1 MKKQLR
7 FITLLALAVIL
18 MMTVCSASEIVPGKN
33 LLTGTTEP
41 LTFDGLT
48 ELPSGIE
55 NAELSESPFSHEE
68 GKVLLA
74 TEKNRYASVN
84 FAFDPAL
91 PSDRHYQVS
100 FKIYQKADE
109 GYGKDKSLWIMK
121 NGRAGWQIAYS
132 IGGFVPNNASG
143 WTQHSVKVETF
154 DDLVVKD
161 TGAIDTADVSKILI
175 EWGNDSVEAAT
186 VNQKIYI
193 DDVSIVPFYKITC
206 LDENGDVYREYYENV
221 TDSTFKPSLTA
232 DDSENFI
239 IGWSLEK
246 DGKAVEEIPVNYKD
260 ITLYAVY
267 DNSLKISLSS
277 DINLLDKAGKSV
289 KVSASVSGKNAQAS
303 SATFAYSVAEG
314 KDFVTLTDNND
325 GTATVVSKAE
335 GISKIVYTASTGE
348 KGEIYIL
355 SDYSGVPRTVRII
368 KEAAD
373 INVDSGTSEMQAV
386 IFASVAGE
394 RKLSW
399 KTSDANIAIIKGM
412 ENGKATLV
420 SVGNGKVTVTAFD
433 ATNEEI
439 SAGFEVTVSNQRQK
453 FAVYDL
459 RIQFWGAST
468 TQHGAS
474 PSLQWFGNWGM
485 AASSEDKDY
494 VHRLVARL
502 EEEFYPSKVNYHI
515 VATSGFDA
523 AISTDTS
530 TSTDYSKQQD
540 YINIKN
546 AVTALQP
553 NIIVTS
559 MTGNLKNTTIEDCVF
574 NAYTQAYDM
583 MYGIVPE
590 AIILK
595 QYCSLS
601 HKPYVERVALKL
613 ADRYAEMNKTFIH
626 QHSQLVGHPEY
637 FASEYLLLDPP
648 QTGVAAHWNDK
659 GMDEI
664 ARIMFNDLAPLIR
677 SKIEPT
683 YIYIPE
689 DITISGA
696 KKITAKAGT
705 VKLSANANPADAS
718 TDVFWSVDNE
728 KLAVIN
734 EYGMLTAINN
744 GTVTVT
750 AKSKYNDKAIAEY
763 EVEIT
768 GQPVACTVT
777 YNENTTDEVSGMPE
791 DDNYAK
797 GEYTLSEKR
806 PLRDCYTFVGWGL
819 TPEATEA
826 VTTVN
831 VTENTTVYAIW
842 EKTEGFEFDGT
853 FDEFFG
859 YVYGFD
865 VKGGFHAEI
874 IDGKLTAVC
883 TMGEKV
889 TFKSPK
895 VDIKNSGVV
904 VFALESGYFESGT
917 TVELTVNTE
926 NDSKKYVFPLA
937 SDKKT
942 VYVAD
947 TSALSG
953 NITGFEIFINA
964 APEGGSMFPIDI
976 DYVRFDTD
984 TSLDAAEN
992 EFSVSDGNTTIS
1004 SITHKNSSSVAAGN
1018 SENSY
1023 VEVMFDNG
1031 FGVEIEN
1038 HAENA
1043 SLYLGTDK
1051 MGANIFVTAKNYATG
1066 TKYADA
1072 KTKVYT
1078 ESDGFFMENEA
1089 LSEVLTSYDRASI
1102 RTAEPQGMRVMA
1114 SVVKNLY
1121 EREEVSEYGFVV
1133 TKLETL
1139 DKIRDLV
1146 LGENGVVK
1154 GTSFSKADGI
1164 HTVYDFTETDEIFT
1178 AAFINIPKTKEALET
1193 QLVFRPYVVLSD
1205 GKVMYGAKTVRSVL
1219 DVAKSIAYDANADEE
1234 ARNIANTVLE
1244 ICDVIF
1250 DSDKEVFFPADSL
1263 FPEN

>member
-7 FITLLALAVIL
+7 FITFLALAVIL

-55 NAELSESPFSHEE
+55 KAELSESPFSHEE

-74 TEKNRYASVN
+74 TEKNRYASVD

-121 NGRAGWQIAYS
+121 NARAGWQVAHS

-143 WTQHSVKVETF
+143 WMEHSAKVETF
-154 DDLVVKD
+154 GKLVVKD
-161 TGAIDTADVSKILI
+161 TGAIDTSDVSKILI
-175 EWGNDSVEAAT
+175 EWGYDSVEAAT

-193 DDVSIVPFYKITC
+193 DDVSIVPLYKITC
-206 LDENGDVYREYYENV
+206 LDENGNIYKEYYENI
-221 TDSTFKPSLTA
+221 TGSTFKPSVTA

-246 DGKAVEEIPVNYKD
+246 GGEAVKEIPVNYKD

-267 DNSLKISLSS
+267 DNSLRISLSS
-277 DINLLDKAGKSV
+277 DINLLDKAG
-289 KVSASVSGKNAQAS
+289 ASVTVKAAVNGKNAEGTT
-303 SATFAYSVAEG
+303 ATFAYSVAEG
-314 KDFVTLTDNND
+314 NNFVTLTDNKD

-335 GISKIVYTASTGE
+335 GMSKIVYTASTGE

-368 KEAAD
+368 KEASD

-420 SVGNGKVTVTAFD
+420 AIGNGKVTVTAFD
-433 ATNEEI
+433 ETNEEI

-474 PSLQWFGNWGM
+474 PSLAWYGNWGM

-515 VATSGFDA
+515 VATSAFDTTIA
-523 AISTDTS
+523 EDTDPKK
-530 TSTDYSKQQD
+530 DYSGNQSFVQIKQA
-540 YINIKN
+540 IE
-546 AVTALQP
+546 ALQP
-553 NIIVTS
+553 NIIVVAQ
-559 MTGNLKNTTIEDCVF
+559 TGNSRNWTKEDCML
-574 NAYTQAYDM
+574 NAYTQVYDM
-583 MYGIVPE
+583 MYDIVPD
-590 AIILK
+590 AIILAE
-595 QYCSLS
+595 YCSLQ
-601 HKPYVERVALKL
+601 HRDFIERVQDNLGK
-613 ADRYAEMNKTFIH
+613 RYAGKNKVFIND
-626 QHSQLVGHPEY
+626 HSQLVGHPEY

-659 GMDEI
+659 GMDETS
-664 ARIMFNDLAPLIR
+664 RVMFNYLVPYIR
-677 SKIEPT
+677 SMIEPT
-683 YIYIPE
+683 YIYIPD

-696 KKITAKAGT
+696 NKITTEAGT
-705 VKLSANANPADAS
+705 AKLSASANPADAS
-718 TDVFWSVDNE
+718 NDVFWSVDNE

-750 AKSKYNDKAIAEY
+750 AKSKYNDKAIATY
-763 EVEIT
+763 KVVIT
-768 GQPVACTVT
+768 GQPEAYTVT
-777 YNENTTDEVSGMPE
+777 YKENTTDAVSGMPE
-791 DDNYAK
+791 EDNYAK

-819 TPEATEA
+819 TPDAADPVTA
-826 VTTVN
+826 VS

-842 EKTEGFEFDGT
+842 EKTEGFEFDGNY
-853 FDEFFG
+853 DEFFG

-895 VDIKNSGVV
+895 VDIKNSGAA
-904 VFALESGYFESGT
+904 VFALESGYHESGT
-917 TVELTVNTE
+917 TVELTVNTT

-937 SDKKT
+937 SDNET

-947 TSALSG
+947 TTALSG

-1023 VEVMFDNG
+1023 VEASFDSG

-1038 HAENA
+1038 LAENA

-1051 MGANIFVTAKNYATG
+1051 TGANVFVTTKNYESG
-1066 TKYADA
+1066 KYDAA
-1072 KTKVYT
+1072 KTKMYT

-1089 LSEVLTSYDRASI
+1089 LSQVLTSYDRASI

-1114 SVVKNLY
+1114 SVVKDLY
-1121 EREEVSEYGFVV
+1121 ERENVAEYGFVV
-1133 TKLETL
+1133 AKLEKA
-1139 DKIRDLV
+1139 DNLV
-1146 LGENGVVK
+1146 LGADGVAC
-1154 GTSFSKADGI
+1154 GAAFSKADGV
-1164 HTVYDFTETDEIFT
+1164 HKVYDITDTDEIFT
-1178 AAFINIPKTKEALET
+1178 AALVNIPENKASLET
-1193 QLVFRPYVVLSD
+1193 KLVFRPYVKLSD
-1205 GKVMYGAKTVRSVL
+1205 GKVMYGAKTQRSVL
-1219 DVAKSIAYDANADEE
+1219 DVAKSIAYDSNADEE
-1234 ARNIANTVLE
+1234 AKAVANRVLE
-1244 ICDVIF
+1244 ICGYEF
-1250 DSDKEVFFPADSL
+1250 ESDDEVFLPADSL